1 VARPSKGSEPIRK
14 RVSYTVPK
22 ERVKDVPSKKT
33 IKQYTPLAEACIALV
48 ARNYERDHNCNIVA
62 GIHIRVSF
70 PNKAVK
76 PSWMPTGRFT
86 EAEGAVI
93 MSLNPSYMLI
103 TLYEQRLTEVHPIL
117 IYKAIDSDILNVN
130 SMLKEYDFG
139 EKMIMKMFE

>member
-1 VARPSKGSEPIRK
+1 VARPSKGSSPIRK

-33 IKQYTPLAEACIALV
+33 IKQYTPLVEACITLV

-62 GIHIRVSF
+62 GVHIRISF
-70 PNKAVK
+70 PNKAAK
-76 PSWMPTGRFT
+76 PSWMPNGRWT

-103 TLYEQRLTEVHPIL
+103 TLYEQRLAEVHPVL
-117 IYKAIDSDILNVN
+117 IYKAIDSRALNVD
-130 SMLKEYDFG
+130 SLEEYNV
-139 EKMIMKMFE
+139 EKLLDVE

>member
-22 ERVKDVPSKKT
+22 ERVKAVPSKKT
-33 IKQYTPLAEACIALV
+33 IKQYAPLVQACIALV

-70 PNKAVK
+70 PNKAAK

-86 EAEGAVI
+86 EGSDGAVI

-117 IYKAIDSDILNVN
+117 IYRAIDSRALNVDN
-130 SMLKEYDFG
+130 LEEYNI
-139 EKMIMKMFE
+139 EKLLDVE

>member
-22 ERVKDVPSKKT
+22 ERVKDVPSKKDV
-33 IKQYTPLAEACIALV
+33 KQYSPLVEACIALV

-62 GIHIRVSF
+62 GVHIRVSF
-70 PNKAVK
+70 PNKATK

-86 EAEGAVI
+86 GGSDGDVI

-117 IYKAIDSDILNVN
+117 IYKAIDSRVLNVD
-130 SMLKEYDFG
+130 SLEEYSV
-139 EKMIMKMFE
+139 EKLLEID

>member
-22 ERVKDVPSKKT
+22 ERIKDVPSKKT
-33 IKQYTPLAEACIALV
+33 IKQYAPLVEACIALV

-62 GIHIRVSF
+62 GIHIRISF
-70 PNKAVK
+70 PNKATK

-86 EAEGAVI
+86 EGSDGAVI

-117 IYKAIDSDILNVN
+117 IYRAIDSRVLNVD
-130 SMLKEYDFG
+130 SLEEYNV
-139 EKMIMKMFE
+139 EKLLDVD

>member
-22 ERVKDVPSKKT
+22 ERVKAIPSKKT
-33 IKQYTPLAEACIALV
+33 IKQYAPLVEACIALV
-48 ARNYERDHNCNIVA
+48 ARNYERDRNRNIVA
-62 GIHIRVSF
+62 GIHIRVRF
-70 PNKAVK
+70 PNKAIK

-103 TLYEQRLTEVHPIL
+103 TLYEQRLTEVHPVL
-117 IYKAIDSDILNVN
+117 IYRAIDSRMLNVDN
-130 SMLKEYDFG
+130 LEEYNV
-139 EKMIMKMFE
+139 EKLLDVE